1 MISLKRIL
9 VISLLLTCS
18 FASRAQQD
26 AMFSHYMFNTQSIN
40 PGYVGSREVLSVL
53 SVIRSQWIN
62 FDGAP
67 NTQTLSLNS
76 PLFNDQLG
84 FGFSI
89 LNDKIGPIRST
100 AFSVDLAYHLQ
111 VTQSGHKLSFGLK
124 GGGNAFRSDFSTLD
138 LDPGDPDGIDPAFSR
153 DIRSKFLPN
162 FGFGL
167 YYNTV
172 KWYVGLS
179 TPRIL
184 EKEFDN
190 SQRHYFAIAGALFD
204 INRDIKLRPSIYV
217 KTTKNAPTTM
227 DISAYAVFRD
237 LFWVGGMARTALG
250 RFIPVGKVGGGLGLM
265 GGININDNIA
275 IGYSYDYSIG
285 NTTFKYNGGSHEIML
300 RYDFVFKKK
309 DIIKSPRYF

>member
-1 MISLKRIL
+1 M
-9 VISLLLTCS
+9 
-18 FASRAQQD
+18 
-26 AMFSHYMFNTQSIN
+26 
-40 PGYVGSREVLSVL
+40 
-53 SVIRSQWIN
+53 
-62 FDGAP
+62 
-67 NTQTLSLNS
+67 
-76 PLFNDQLG
+76 
-84 FGFSI
+84 
-89 LNDKIGPIRST
+89 
-100 AFSVDLAYHLQ
+100 
-111 VTQSGHKLSFGLK
+111 
-124 GGGNAFRSDFSTLD
+124 
-138 LDPGDPDGIDPAFSR
+138 
-153 DIRSKFLPN
+153 
-162 FGFGL
+162 

-265 GGININDNIA
+265 GGINIIDNIDV
-275 IGYSYDYSIG
+275 GY
-285 NTTFKYNGGSHEIML
+285 
-300 RYDFVFKKK
+300 
-309 DIIKSPRYF
+309 

>member
-1 MISLKRIL
+1 MMSLKRIL
-9 VISLLLTCS
+9 VICLMLASS
-18 FASRAQQD
+18 FDSKAQQD

-40 PGYVGSREVLSVL
+40 PGYVGSREVLSIL

-89 LNDKIGPIRST
+89 LNDKIGPIKST

-111 VTQSGHKLSFGLK
+111 GTQSGHKLSFGLK

-172 KWYVGLS
+172 KWYCLLYTS
-179 TPRIL
+179 P
-184 EKEFDN
+184 
-190 SQRHYFAIAGALFD
+190 
-204 INRDIKLRPSIYV
+204 
-217 KTTKNAPTTM
+217 
-227 DISAYAVFRD
+227 
-237 LFWVGGMARTALG
+237 
-250 RFIPVGKVGGGLGLM
+250 
-265 GGININDNIA
+265 
-275 IGYSYDYSIG
+275 
-285 NTTFKYNGGSHEIML
+285 
-300 RYDFVFKKK
+300 
-309 DIIKSPRYF
+309 SPRD

>member
-1 MISLKRIL
+1 MIKRVIL
-9 VISLLLTCS
+9 FIVLIASGFISK
-18 FASRAQQD
+18 AQQD

-40 PGYVGSREVLSVL
+40 PGYVGSREVLSVM

-76 PLFNDQLG
+76 PLFDEQLG
-84 FGFSI
+84 FGFSV
-89 LNDKIGPIRST
+89 LNDKIGPLSST

-124 GGGNAFRSDFSTLD
+124 GGGNAFRQDFSMLD
-138 LDPGDPDGIDPAFSR
+138 LDPADPDGIDPSFNSP
-153 DIRSKFLPN
+153 IKKKFLPN
-162 FGFGL
+162 FGVGL

-179 TPRIL
+179 VPRIL
-184 EKEFDN
+184 EKEFDQ
-190 SQRHYFAIAGALFD
+190 SQRHYFAIAGALFEVT
-204 INRDIKLRPSIYV
+204 RDIKLRPSVYV
-217 KTTKNAPTTM
+217 KMTKNAPVTM

-237 LFWVGGMARTALG
+237 FFWLGGMARTAFG
-250 RFIPVGKVGGGLGLM
+250 RIVPVGKVGGGLGLM
-265 GGININDNIA
+265 AGININDNIA

-285 NTTFKYNGGSHEIML
+285 NTTFKYNGGSHELML
-300 RYDFVFKKK
+300 RYDFMFKKK